1 MNKKQ
6 GDIMEYLSNEIFK
19 LFESTIEYA
28 EPVMESIGED
38 GSILKIPIDVNVD
51 MEIILEA
58 NDLIKYNHDEL
69 EKRMKTAYDEIFKEG
84 IVFGIVAGKILK
96 LNNCTGDEN
105 KYDEYLSRDFDNY
118 TDFDIKID
126 FIKRTIPPIK
136 IRKSTREEVP
146 RQLNY
151 ENKKYEQ
158 KRFLRA
164 VNIECKTGD
173 DCIYGINEEI
183 VRFKKK
189 IENEGIYDFL
199 KIENT
204 NGKLEKY
211 YKNIDEKLFNKFF
224 EVLGIELSNAKRAC
238 ENYYRFDT
246 ITAHDMFIS
255 NLFSTLEGEFE
266 GKELVK
272 HYINNV
278 FFKGVDIG
286 MLCGKMFFVFDIQ
299 SGFLT
304 YDEIKDMDSDCKTK
318 YLVKELNE
326 LEATV

>member
-1 MNKKQ
+1 M
-6 GDIMEYLSNEIFK
+6 DYLSEEIFK
-19 LFESTIEYA
+19 LFESNIEYA
-28 EPVMESIGED
+28 EPVIESMGIES
-38 GSILKIPIDVNVD
+38 SILKLPIDVNVD

-69 EKRMKTAYDEIFKEG
+69 ETRMKTAYDEIFKEG

-96 LNNCTGDEN
+96 IDNCIKDEN
-105 KYDEYLSRDFDNY
+105 KYNEYLSRDFDSY
-118 TDFDIKID
+118 TDFNLKID
-126 FIKRTIPPIK
+126 FLKRTIPPIK
-136 IRKSTREEVP
+136 IRKSTREKVP

-158 KRFLRA
+158 ERLLRA
-164 VNIECKTGD
+164 INVECKTSS
-173 DCIYGINEEI
+173 DCIYGINDELI
-183 VRFKKK
+183 MFKNK
-189 IENEGIYDFL
+189 IKDEGISDFL
-199 KIENT
+199 RIENT
-204 NGKLEKY
+204 NGELKKY
-211 YKNIDEKLFNKFF
+211 YENIDEKLFNKFF

-246 ITAHDMFIS
+246 KTAHDMFIS

-266 GKELVK
+266 GRELVK
-272 HYINNV
+272 HYIRNV

-304 YDEIKDMDSDCKTK
+304 YDEIKDMDSDYKTK

-326 LEATV
+326 LEAIV